1 VTVFVEDARVGHS
14 FELAV
19 ARERALEAF
28 HHPFAFAA

>member
-1 VTVFVEDARVGHS
+1 VTVSVADEQTGECFS
-14 FELAV
+14 LAV